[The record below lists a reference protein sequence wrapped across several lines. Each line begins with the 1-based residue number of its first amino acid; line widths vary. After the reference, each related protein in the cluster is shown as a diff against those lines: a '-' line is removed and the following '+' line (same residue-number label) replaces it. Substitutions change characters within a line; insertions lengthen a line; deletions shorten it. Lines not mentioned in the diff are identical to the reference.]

1 VTTNWRIVPR
11 HPDGQPFTLSLDIY
25 QKPFGTHPDGHL
37 GTWSLPLP
45 AGAEGRSYSLTLDPV
60 AKTATAT
67 LNGGGAEVFMWQGP
81 PRGGDFHATLNLFA
95 GDRLLAQLPVY
106 DFSLDG
112 GRLGDFAPAPGTV
125 LLLPFAAQ

>member
-1 VTTNWRIVPR
+1 
-11 HPDGQPFTLSLDIY
+11 
-25 QKPFGTHPDGHL
+25 
-37 GTWSLPLP
+37 
-45 AGAEGRSYSLTLDPV
+45 
-60 AKTATAT
+60 
-67 LNGGGAEVFMWQGP
+67 MWQGP
-81 PRGGDFHATLNLFA
+81 PQSGDFHATLNLFA